1 MIGCNCNEHGT
12 LNNFCDPIT
21 GRCLCKDHVVGSKC
35 NQCQE
40 DYEGFPFCRPKERTM
55 TTVSTIRDSKAHCEF
70 MHLSIMIAGG
80 SNGPYLKTS
89 EVVLPGES
97 TSDLGVSDLPYGISG
112 QPSLILTPDKKI
124 LLCGGNDNEKK
135 CLEMKN
141 NVWEFH
147 SFLKEKRRHASAVS
161 MDKGVFLFG
170 GYENPTSWEWLPNG
184 SNEWQIGLSKITS
197 PGFMYGCTVK
207 VSEYE
212 IALIGG
218 ATSKFKGTK
227 KLLTYNIETENW
239 KDYGDILKME
249 RKNHACVSFNNKII
263 ITGGNVA
270 SDSTE
275 IIDINDLTNSISSG
289 KLNQERRHHGL
300 AVAHIG
306 SKRTAV
312 AFGGHNG
319 TEEGY
324 LDSIELWDDTTENWT
339 LLASKLETPKESF
352 GHLAIPFGLLS
363 CS

>member
-1 MIGCNCNEHGT
+1 
-12 LNNFCDPIT
+12 
-21 GRCLCKDHVVGSKC
+21 
-35 NQCQE
+35 
-40 DYEGFPFCRPKERTM
+40 M
-55 TTVSTIRDSKAHCEF
+55 TTVSTIRDSKAHCGF

-80 SNGPYLKTS
+80 SNGSYLKTS

-97 TSDLGVSDLPYGISG
+97 TSDLGVPDLPYGISG

-161 MDKGVFLFG
+161 MENGVFLFG
-170 GYENPTSWEWLPNG
+170 GYENPSSWEWLPKG
-184 SNEWQIGLSKITS
+184 STQWQLGTTKIPS
-197 PGFMYGCTVK
+197 NDAISIPGFMYGCAVK

-218 ATSKFKGTK
+218 ATSNFKGTK

-239 KDYGDILKME
+239 KDHGNVITA
-249 RKNHACVSFNNKII
+249 RKNHACVSSNNKII
-263 ITGGNVA
+263 ITGGNET

-275 IIDINDLTNSISSG
+275 IIDICDLTVSTSNG
-289 KLNQERRHHGL
+289 KLNQKRRHHGL

-306 SKRTAV
+306 SKRTVV
-312 AFGGHNG
+312 AFGGHNE
-319 TEEGY
+319 TKY
-324 LDSIELWDDTTENWT
+324 LDSIELWDDTTGKWT
-339 LLASKLETPKESF
+339 LSASRLETPKDSF
-352 GHLAIPFGLLS
+352 GYLAIPFRLLS